1 MSLDSPLSPL
11 EVGNH
16 SLVFSLLLAMF
27 HPRSALL
34 ISLNQSV
41 HIFFLAP
48 SQDLTI
54 DNLQVTVS
62 FLAEVSRVSP
72 SPSRTNGFTRVCQV
86 SKYEANLVI

>member
-1 MSLDSPLSPL
+1 MEVWSFVSLDSPLSPL

-41 HIFFLAP
+41 HIFLA
-48 SQDLTI
+48 I
-54 DNLQVTVS
+54 DNFQATVS

-72 SPSRTNGFTRVCQV
+72 SPPRTNGFTRVCQV
-86 SKYEANLVI
+86 SKFEANLVI